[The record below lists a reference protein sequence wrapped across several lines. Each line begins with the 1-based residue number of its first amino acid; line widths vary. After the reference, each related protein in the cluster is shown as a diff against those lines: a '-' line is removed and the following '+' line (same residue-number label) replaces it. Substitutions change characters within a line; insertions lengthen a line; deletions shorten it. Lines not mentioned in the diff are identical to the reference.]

1 MRHPMNRIAPLI
13 LSLMLCGCNV
23 APKVIPDETKGSAM
37 TRKIDKDTETGK
49 PLQTGYGWILWY
61 IPVLVVAMAWGYRE
75 FFGKPHSDPDPAP
88 KKTKRR
94 K

>member
-1 MRHPMNRIAPLI
+1 MRTITAI
-13 LSLMLCGCNV
+13 VLSLMLYGCSV
-23 APKVIPDETKGSAM
+23 TPKVIPDETKGSAM
-37 TRKIDKDTETGK
+37 TRKIDKDTEMGK

-61 IPVLVVAMAWGYRE
+61 IPVVVVAMAWGYRE
-75 FFGKPHSDPDPAP
+75 FFRKPTPEDDSTP